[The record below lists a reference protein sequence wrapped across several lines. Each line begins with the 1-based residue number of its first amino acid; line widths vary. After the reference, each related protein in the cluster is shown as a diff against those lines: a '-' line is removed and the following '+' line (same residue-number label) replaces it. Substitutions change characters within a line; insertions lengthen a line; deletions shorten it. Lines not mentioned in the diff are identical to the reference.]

1 MRNSTIIFN
10 YPIIPETRRKNSKN
24 IDLLYLGAVTE
35 DRGIFIIIEVVK
47 NLIKRY
53 PNLKVEI
60 VGPVPSSI
68 QARIEDEI
76 RGGDLSDVIYL
87 RGFIDY
93 NAASDYIN
101 RSRIGLCL
109 LFPTKNYLNSYPT
122 KLFDYMTAGIPI
134 VGSNFGQLA
143 RIIKEANCGATVD
156 PYNIQEIIRVLD
168 SLLSQNDYSSDLGE
182 NGWEY
187 IKNTYNWQSQENKL
201 LELYSTL

>member
-1 MRNSTIIFN
+1 MLETVKRWC
-10 YPIIPETRRKNSKN
+10 PITYQSFLDQRVEGMMLSGK
-24 IDLLYLGAVTE
+24 AV
-35 DRGIFIIIEVVK
+35 EVVK
-47 NLIKRY
+47 KLVKKY

-60 VGPVPSSI
+60 VGHVPSSI
-68 QARIEDEI
+68 KAHIGDEI
-76 RGGDLSDVIYL
+76 RKENLNDVIYL

-93 NAASDYIN
+93 NAASDYIK

-122 KLFDYMTAGIPI
+122 KLFDYMTCGIPI

-156 PYNIQEIIRVLD
+156 PYDIQDIVRVLD
-168 SLLSQNDYSSDLGE
+168 SLLSKNDYCSDLGA

-187 IKNTYNWQSQENKL
+187 IKDTYTWQSQENKL
-201 LELYSTL
+201 LNLYSNL

>member
-1 MRNSTIIFN
+1 M
-10 YPIIPETRRKNSKN
+10 
-24 IDLLYLGAVTE
+24 GH
-35 DRGIFIIIEVVK
+35 
-47 NLIKRY
+47 
-53 PNLKVEI
+53 
-60 VGPVPSSI
+60 VPSSI
-68 QARIEDEI
+68 KARLEEEI
-76 RGGDLSDVIYL
+76 RENILNDVINI

-93 NAASDYIN
+93 NAASDYIK

-156 PYNIQEIIRVLD
+156 PYDIQEIVRVLD
-168 SLLSQNDYSSDLGE
+168 SFLSQNDYCSDLGE

-187 IKNTYNWQSQENKL
+187 IKEAYTWQSQENKL
-201 LELYSTL
+201 LNLYSNL